1 MPGSYRADHVGSLL
15 RPDEVKQARVSFSEG
30 SINSDQL
37 KEVEDKAVLAALE
50 RQKSIGIDVF
60 TDGEFRRGG
69 FQNDLVEAVEGFMPS
84 DSPAVV
90 RTWLGPGGV
99 PQEQGTRQVVGAKL
113 RQTRRLTGNQTPFV
127 MANAPGPVKV
137 TVPSPSQFPAI
148 SYLAGITDKFY
159 PTRSDLIRELSGI
172 VKSEVAAL
180 ADDGVAY
187 IQLDAP
193 RYSYYVDTKWREHL
207 RGLGEDPDRMFME
220 AVAADSHCIDGAKRE
235 GLTVALHICRGNN
248 ESKWYAEGGYEPI
261 AEQLFGSL
269 DVDRFLLEY
278 DTDRAGIFEPL
289 RFVPPGKDVVLGLV
303 STKLAQIESQDDL
316 LRRIEEASQH
326 VPIERLSLSPQCGFA
341 STAAGNLMTQGNQW
355 RKLELVVETA
365 RKVSG

>member
-15 RPDEVKQARVSFSEG
+15 RPDEVKTARASLNEG
-30 SINSDQL
+30 SINSEQL

-50 RQKSIGIDVF
+50 RQKSVGVDIF
-60 TDGEFRRGG
+60 TDGEFRRTG
-69 FQNDLVEAVEGFMPS
+69 FRNDLVEAVEGFMPS

-90 RTWLGPGGV
+90 RTWLGPGGG

-159 PTRSDLIRELSGI
+159 PTRSDLIRELAGI

-207 RGLGEDPDRMFME
+207 RGLGEDPDMMFME
-220 AVAADSHCIDGAKRE
+220 AVAADSHCIDGVKRK
-235 GLTVALHICRGNN
+235 GLTLALHICRGNN

-278 DTDRAGIFEPL
+278 DTDRAGTFEPL
-289 RFVPPGKDVVLGLV
+289 RFVPSGKDVVLGLV
-303 STKLAQIESQDDL
+303 STKLAQF
-316 LRRIEEASQH
+316 R
-326 VPIERLSLSPQCGFA
+326 
-341 STAAGNLMTQGNQW
+341 
-355 RKLELVVETA
+355 
-365 RKVSG
+365 VSGRFAPPDRRGVPTRSDRTFILEPPVRVRIHRRRQPDDPG

>member
-1 MPGSYRADHVGSLL
+1 MPGIYRADHVGSLL
-15 RPDEVKQARVSFSEG
+15 RPDEVKQARASFNEG
-30 SINSDQL
+30 SINAEQL
-37 KEVEDKAVLAALE
+37 KEVEDNAVLAALE

-60 TDGEFRRGG
+60 TDGEYRRTG
-69 FQNDLVEAVEGFMPS
+69 FQNDMVESVDGFIS
-84 DSPAVV
+84 TGSPAVV
-90 RTWLGPGGV
+90 RVWQGPGGE
-99 PQEQGTRQVVGAKL
+99 PEEQGTRQVVAAKL
-113 RQTRRLTGNQTPFV
+113 RKARRLTGNQAPFL
-127 MANAPGPVKV
+127 MANGPGLVKV
-137 TVPSPSQFPAI
+137 TVPSPNQFPAI
-148 SYLAGITDKFY
+148 SFQAGITDQFY
-159 PTRSDLIRELSGI
+159 PTRSDLIRDLADI

-207 RGLGEDPDRMFME
+207 RGLGEDPDRMFMD
-220 AVAADSHCIDGAKRE
+220 AVAADNHCIDGVKRE

-278 DTDRAGIFEPL
+278 DTDRAGTFEPL

-316 LRRIEEASQH
+316 LRRIEEASQY
-326 VPIERLSLSPQCGFA
+326 VPMERLSLSPQCGFA
-341 STAAGNLMTQGNQW
+341 STAAGNLMTQDEQW

-365 RKVSG
+365 RKAWG